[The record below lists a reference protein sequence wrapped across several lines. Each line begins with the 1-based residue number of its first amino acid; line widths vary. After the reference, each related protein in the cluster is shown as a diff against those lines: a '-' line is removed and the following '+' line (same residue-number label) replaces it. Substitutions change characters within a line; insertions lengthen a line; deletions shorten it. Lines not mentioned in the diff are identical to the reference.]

1 MSEENK
7 MNILFQN
14 SNFTDTSMELQSYIT
29 NVLFDDKEDRTEMM
43 CDIMQT
49 ILLHFEIDCERILES
64 KMELG
69 KLEKN
74 FILIEEYLR
83 QYRKNKNRF
92 RNFLYGRLDS
102 EIERIQKQYET
113 KSDRKSEYLKSNVL
127 KQLIETY
134 KEMIQDFQ
142 TEEERLCNII
152 DMQ

>member
-1 MSEENK
+1 
-7 MNILFQN
+7 
-14 SNFTDTSMELQSYIT
+14 
-29 NVLFDDKEDRTEMM
+29 
-43 CDIMQT
+43 
-49 ILLHFEIDCERILES
+49 
-64 KMELG
+64 MELG

-113 KSDRKSEYLKSNVL
+113 KSDRKSEYLKSTVL